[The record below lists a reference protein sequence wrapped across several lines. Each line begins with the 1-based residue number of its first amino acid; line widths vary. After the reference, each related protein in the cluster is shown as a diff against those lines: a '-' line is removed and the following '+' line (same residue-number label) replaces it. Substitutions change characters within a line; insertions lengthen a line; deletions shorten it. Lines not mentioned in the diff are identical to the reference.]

1 MTRTEFIEAASK
13 LHNNKYD
20 YSKVPEV
27 FKTSAS
33 KINKIPIIC
42 PIHGEFYQTTT
53 QHLNTS
59 GCEKCS
65 YALRGAK
72 NRMTLDVFIS
82 KANKIHNCKYD
93 YSLVKLGKRLTV
105 PVTIICPAHG
115 KFIKRPDKHLAG
127 QGCQKCVK
135 CHRRSAEE
143 FLTTIKGIYKNK
155 YDLSKVKFTK
165 VQNTVTIGCPVHG
178 DVDVVAMRLL
188 LGQGCTKCNIAR
200 SEQLVANFLEEHNIK
215 YIKEYK
221 LKNSEYSKLR
231 YDFYLPDANII
242 LEINGPYHTKEITNW
257 GGKEYLEEI
266 IRRDT
271 IKLKEAK
278 AHGINLYYIP
288 YEKNQDANTFLS
300 GLITILN
307 IYYPYSDGKNLYK
320 TIARL
325 SANVPIDKE
334 MQLGDIAKEYST
346 LNKLTSPLTK

>member
-27 FKTSAS
+27 FKTSQS

-42 PIHGEFYQTTT
+42 PIHGVFYQTTR

-65 YALRGAK
+65 YTARGDK
-72 NRMTLDVFIS
+72 NRMTLHMFIS

-93 YSLVKLGKRLTV
+93 YSLVKLGKRLTD

-165 VQNTVTIGCPVHG
+165 VQNKVTIGCPVHG
-178 DVDVVAMRLL
+178 DVEVVAMKLL
-188 LGQGCTKCNIAR
+188 LGLGCTKCNYAR
-200 SEQLVANFLEEHNIK
+200 SEQLIVKFLEDHNLK
-215 YIKEYK
+215 YVKEFK
-221 LKNSEYSKLR
+221 LKNSEYSSLR
-231 YDFYLPDANII
+231 YGFYLPDANIL
-242 LEINGPYHTKEITNW
+242 LEVNSPYHSKEITTW
-257 GGKEYLEEI
+257 GGKEYLEDTM
-266 IRRDT
+266 RRDN

-278 AHGINLYYIP
+278 AHGINLYYLA
-288 YEKNQDANTFLS
+288 YTNNQDPASFLE
-300 GLITILN
+300 GLIKILN

-320 TIARL
+320 TIAKL
-325 SANVPIDKE
+325 SANVPIDKK
-334 MQLGDIAKEYST
+334 MTLGDIAKEYST
-346 LNKLTSPLTK
+346 LNKLRVAL

>member
-27 FKTSAS
+27 FKTSQS

-42 PIHGEFYQTTT
+42 PIHGVFYQTTR

-65 YALRGAK
+65 YAARGDK
-72 NRMTLDVFIS
+72 NRMTLDMFIS
-82 KANKIHNCKYD
+82 KANRIHNCKYD
-93 YSLVKLGKRLTV
+93 YSLVKLGKRLTE

-165 VQNTVTIGCPVHG
+165 VQNKVTI
-178 DVDVVAMRLL
+178 
-188 LGQGCTKCNIAR
+188 GCTKCNYAR
-200 SEQLVANFLEEHNIK
+200 SEQLIIKFLDDHNLK
-215 YIKEYK
+215 YVKEFK
-221 LKNSEYSKLR
+221 LKNSEYSSLR
-231 YDFYLPDANII
+231 YDFYLPDTNIL
-242 LEINGPYHTKEITNW
+242 LEVNGPYHSKEITSW
-257 GGKEYLEEI
+257 GGKEYLEDVM
-266 IRRDT
+266 RRDM

-278 AHGINLYYIP
+278 AHGINLYYLT
-288 YEKNQDANTFLS
+288 YDKNQDPVTFLE
-300 GLITILN
+300 GLVKILN

-320 TIARL
+320 TIAKL
-325 SANVPIDKE
+325 SANVPINKQMPLVE
-334 MQLGDIAKEYST
+334 IAKQYST
-346 LNKLTSPLTK
+346 LNKLRVAL

>member
-27 FKTSAS
+27 FKTSPS
-33 KINKIPIIC
+33 KINKVPIIC
-42 PIHGEFYQTTT
+42 PIHGVFYQTTT

-65 YALRGAK
+65 YMLRGAK
-72 NRMTLDVFIS
+72 NKMTLDMFIS

-93 YSLVKLGKRLTV
+93 YSLVKLGKRLTE

-165 VQNTVTIGCPVHG
+165 VQNKVTIGCPVHG
-178 DVDVVAMRLL
+178 DVDVVAMKLL
-188 LGQGCTKCNIAR
+188 LGLGCTKCNQAR
-200 SEQLVANFLEEHNIK
+200 SEQLIANFLEEHNIK

-221 LKNSEYSKLR
+221 LKNSEYSTLR

-242 LEINGPYHTKEITNW
+242 LEINGPYHSKEITSW
-257 GGKEYLEEI
+257 GGKEYLEDVM
-266 IRRDT
+266 RRDT

-278 AHGINLYYIP
+278 AHGINLYYLT
-288 YEKNQDANTFLS
+288 YEKNQDAKTFLT
-300 GLITILN
+300 GLIKVLN

-320 TIARL
+320 TISKLAASINLDKQLRL
-325 SANVPIDKE
+325 EEVAEK
-334 MQLGDIAKEYST
+334 YST
-346 LNKLTSPLTK
+346 LNNLTSPLTK